1 MAADGRILIDTKID
15 TKGIGMGID
24 EIMSRIKGLGGL
36 VKKIGFVVAGAFG
49 VKTLIDFG
57 KQATELGSDLAEVQ
71 NVVDVTFTSM
81 SNKVNEFAKNAM
93 YTAGLSETMAKQ
105 FVGTFGAMSK
115 SFGFSESAAYEM
127 STALAQLSGD
137 VASFYNISQDLAYIK
152 LKSVFTGETE
162 TLKDLGIVMTQ
173 NALDAYAMANG
184 YGKTTSAM
192 TEQEKVALRY
202 QFVLEQLSGA
212 SGDFM
217 RTSDGWANRIR
228 VIQLQISSLKATIG
242 QGLINIFN
250 PILGMINIVLAR
262 LATLANAFK
271 AFTELI
277 TGGKSGAN
285 GNTGISDE
293 MNQTAE
299 SYGAAADSANEYA
312 DAAKAAGGAAKKAGK
327 EAEGALASFDKLNVQ
342 PDQSS
347 SGGGGGGANGGAQ
360 VQEVDYGT
368 LAEGELDKSNAA
380 LDALIARVKEL
391 KDLFMTGFWEGM
403 GDLSVLDS
411 IRDNISSIRESLVD
425 IFTDGTVLSAANDM
439 INTLAYDM
447 GRITGAFASAGL
459 TIADNITG
467 GFARY
472 LQQNKERIKGYLVS
486 MFDITSSIS
495 TISANFAVAMA
506 RIFEAFRSDSAK
518 QLTADI
524 IKIFSDAFMGVT
536 EFAGK
541 LARDVLDTILTP
553 FTNNAGKIKEAV
565 ENTIKPIET
574 VFGTLA
580 ESVAETFD
588 RLNQMYD
595 EHLAPLF
602 VSIRDGFDE
611 IIGTFVDGYNQYLAP
626 VLDRLADKFSEVWEG
641 HIQPA
646 INSAIEVL
654 GVAGDAVKAFWEGI
668 LQPTVNWIAENIL
681 PVVSPVIEGLGTVF
695 TETFGIVGDIVNGFL
710 QALKD
715 LLEFITKVFQ
725 GDWSGAWE
733 TVKSSFENSIN
744 RLPEIAQ
751 DVVDRIKKMFSDMI
765 DGILESIKKLDDAGG
780 FGTGVA
786 GKLVSGWKNRSATAA
801 MSSGEP
807 ILPRLASGTVVPP
820 RAGEFAAILGDNNRE
835 TEVVSPLSTMKQA
848 MLEALAQAGGT
859 GGGDINLTVNLDGR
873 VVYQNIIKQNRMEKS
888 RTGTNPLLV

>member
-15 TKGIGMGID
+15 TKGIGMGMD
-24 EIMSRIKGLGGL
+24 EIMSRVKGLWGM

-49 VKTLIDFG
+49 VKTLMDFG
-57 KQATELGSDLAEVQ
+57 KEATQLGSDLSEVQ

-81 SNKVNEFAKNAM
+81 SDKVNEFAQNAM
-93 YTAGLSETMAKQ
+93 HTAGLSETMAKQ

-115 SFGFSESAAYEM
+115 SFGFSEGAAYEM

-137 VASFYNISQDLAYIK
+137 VASFYNISQDLAYVK

-162 TLKDLGIVMTQ
+162 TLKELGIVMTQ

-228 VIQLQISSLKATIG
+228 VMQLQISSLKATIG

-250 PILGMINIVLAR
+250 PILRMINIVLAR

-277 TGGKSGAN
+277 TGGKSGSN
-285 GNTGISDE
+285 VNTGISDE
-293 MNQTAE
+293 MDKTAE
-299 SYGAAADSANEYA
+299 SYDAAAESANKYADSAG
-312 DAAKAAGGAAKKAGK
+312 AAGGAAKKAGK

-342 PDQSS
+342 PDQSGG
-347 SGGGGGGANGGAQ
+347 GGGGGGAGAGSQ

-368 LAEGELDKSNAA
+368 LAEGEIDKSNTA
-380 LDALIARVKEL
+380 LDALIAKVKEL
-391 KDLFMTGFWEGM
+391 KDLFMSGFWEGI

-411 IRDNISSIRESLVD
+411 IKENIQSIKDSLVD

-447 GRITGAFASAGL
+447 GRITGAFVSAGL

-472 LQQNKERIKGYLVS
+472 LEQNKERIKGYLVS
-486 MFDITSSIS
+486 MFDINSSIG
-495 TISANFAVAMA
+495 TITANFTVAMA
-506 RIFEAFRSDSAK
+506 RVFEAFRSDSAK

-536 EFAGK
+536 ELAGK

-565 ENTIKPIET
+565 KNTIKPIET
-574 VFGTLA
+574 VFGALA
-580 ESVAETFD
+580 ESVSETFD
-588 RLNQMYD
+588 KLNQVYD

-602 VSIRDGFDE
+602 ASIRDGFGE

-626 VLDRLADKFSEVWEG
+626 VLDRLADKFSTVWKE

-646 INSAIEVL
+646 IDSAIEVI
-654 GVAGDAVKAFWEGI
+654 GAAGEAVQVFWEGI
-668 LQPTVNWIAENIL
+668 LQPAINWIVENIL
-681 PVVSPVIEGLGTVF
+681 PVVSPIIEGVGSVF
-695 TETFGIVGDIVNGFL
+695 SETFGIIGDVVNGFL

-715 LLEFITKVFQ
+715 LLEFITKTFQ
-725 GDWSGAWE
+725 GDFSGACE
-733 TVKSSFENSIN
+733 MIKSSFEDSIN
-744 RLPEIAQ
+744 ALPGIVQ
-751 DVVDRIKKMFSDMI
+751 GVVDRIESMFSDMI
-765 DGILESIKKLDDAGG
+765 DGILESIGKLDDAGG

-786 GKLVSGWKNRSATAA
+786 GKLVSGWKGRVATPSA
-801 MSSGEP
+801 P
-807 ILPRLASGTVVPP
+807 PVHLPRLASGTVVPP
-820 RAGEFAAILGDNNRE
+820 RAGEFAAILGDNRRE
-835 TEVVSPLSTMKQA
+835 TEVVSPLSTIKQA
-848 MLEALAQAGGT
+848 LVEAMIEAGGMGAGNIT
-859 GGGDINLTVNLDGR
+859 AKIYLDSRELGRSTVNFVRD
-873 VVYQNIIKQNRMEKS
+873 EKN
-888 RTGTNPLLV
+888 RTGQNPLLV